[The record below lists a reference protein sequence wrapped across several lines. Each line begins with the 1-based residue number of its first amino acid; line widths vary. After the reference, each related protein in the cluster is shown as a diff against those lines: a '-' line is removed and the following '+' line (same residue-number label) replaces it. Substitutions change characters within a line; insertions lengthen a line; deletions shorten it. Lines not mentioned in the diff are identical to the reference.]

1 MIIEVKDLNFTQVE
15 DPIKTEETIYF
26 QLRDLD
32 LKVPYVA
39 FPVAYSI
46 NTLGIEKT
54 QQILNRINLD
64 YPFKK
69 FFVCQH
75 IFVNKLNF
83 GENLVFTPHTEKG
96 DSYFFIPH
104 YNPIYKV
111 PPKVKKIKNR
121 KIDFSFVGDFNTSLD
136 RVKLSSFNYPGSI
149 IKSTG
154 KWFFSCDQESQR
166 SLLLSYTETLKETK
180 ISLCPRGTGPSTLR
194 LFESMSVGSVP
205 IIFNGLDVPDI
216 LQNLII
222 RVDLDQFILGSYTE
236 EILSKNLQEISD
248 GIYEAYWSNFSNSN
262 LSKTILKSINS
273 EH

>member
-1 MIIEVKDLNFTQVE
+1 MIEIKDLNFSQVE

-26 QLRDLD
+26 QIRDLS
-32 LKVPYVA
+32 LKIPYVA
-39 FPVAYSI
+39 FPIAYSI

-75 IFVNKLNF
+75 ISVNKLNF

-104 YNPIYKV
+104 YNPIYKN

-136 RVKLSSFNYPGSI
+136 RVKLSSFNYPESI
-149 IKSTG
+149 IKPTG
-154 KWFFSCDQESQR
+154 KWFFSCDQKSRES
-166 SLLLSYTETLKETK
+166 LLSYYIETLEDTK
-180 ISLCPRGTGPSTLR
+180 ISMCPRGTGPSTLR
-194 LFESMSVGSVP
+194 LFESMSVGSIPV
-205 IIFNGLDVPDI
+205 IFNDLDIPEI
-216 LQNLII
+216 LQSLVIK
-222 RVDLDQFILGSYTE
+222 VDLDRFVLGDYTE

-248 GIYEAYWSNFSNSN
+248 GIYEVYWSNFSNSN
-262 LSKTILKSINS
+262 LSKSILKSINN